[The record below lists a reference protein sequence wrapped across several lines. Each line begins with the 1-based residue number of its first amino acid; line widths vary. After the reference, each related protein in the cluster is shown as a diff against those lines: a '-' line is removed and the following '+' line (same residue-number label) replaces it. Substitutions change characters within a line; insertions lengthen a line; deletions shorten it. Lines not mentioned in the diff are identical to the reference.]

1 MGPGASGMV
10 QLVMHRVLAPLC
22 ALVLVSIP
30 LTKPV
35 VASGLPEPTAWM
47 PSTASFIAYVDTAS
61 LFSSSIFSG
70 LEQDLS
76 SQVGQ
81 KDLEE
86 FRELTGM
93 DPWRDFDAIS
103 VFTETPENERERWGL
118 AISGAFDPERV
129 IDTLEERGPVR
140 RLEHRETLL
149 YIVGALTRST
159 TPSDQPH
166 ALAFPDS
173 GTALFGPVESV
184 RSMLDVGF
192 GWAPSADAGQL
203 EHVLRSVSMGETFW
217 MVSTAEDALEAEL
230 RSRVVEGLD
239 FPAFEALLISIRL
252 GSDIAVHARAGVES
266 SEEAR
271 RLADVVRGFAA
282 FSTFSEG
289 GTPSIESLEVRTPG
303 KWLEVDFE
311 IDSDNVREW
320 LRRRRKKAESSSP

>member
-1 MGPGASGMV
+1 MLTRLQPNKRNHAKMGPGASGMV

-103 VFTETPENERERWGL
+103 VFTETPENERERWG
-118 AISGAFDPERV
+118 
-129 IDTLEERGPVR
+129 
-140 RLEHRETLL
+140 
-149 YIVGALTRST
+149 
-159 TPSDQPH
+159 PSD
-166 ALAFPDS
+166 L
-173 GTALFGPVESV
+173 G
-184 RSMLDVGF
+184 R
-192 GWAPSADAGQL
+192 
-203 EHVLRSVSMGETFW
+203 
-217 MVSTAEDALEAEL
+217 L
-230 RSRVVEGLD
+230 RSR
-239 FPAFEALLISIRL
+239 ARHR
-252 GSDIAVHARAGVES
+252 HARRAG
-266 SEEAR
+266 ACQAAGAPR
-271 RLADVVRGFAA
+271 DVVVHCRRAHA
-282 FSTFSEG
+282 IDNPLRPASRPRFSG
-289 GTPSIESLEVRTPG
+289 
-303 KWLEVDFE
+303 
-311 IDSDNVREW
+311 
-320 LRRRRKKAESSSP
+320 